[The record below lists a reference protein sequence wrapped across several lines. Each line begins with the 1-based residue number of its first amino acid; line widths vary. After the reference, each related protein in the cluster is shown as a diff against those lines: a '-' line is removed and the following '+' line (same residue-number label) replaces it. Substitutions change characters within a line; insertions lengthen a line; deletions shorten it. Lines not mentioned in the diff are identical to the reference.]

1 MKNLSNK
8 INHAY
13 IEAYT
18 GDSFPRNAH
27 RLMWLKAKK
36 AFKEGKYASMSEARA
51 AVPSMKLIKNCCK
64 ALDQAEI
71 NEHEMLNWSKEQI
84 EKFIA

>member
-8 INHAY
+8 INSAY

-18 GDSFPRNAH
+18 GDSFPRCAH

-36 AFKEGKYASMSEARA
+36 AFKEGKYASMKEARA
-51 AVPSMKLIKNCCK
+51 AVPSMGLIKSCRK
-64 ALDQAEI
+64 ALDQADI
-71 NEHEMLNWSKEQI
+71 DEHEMLGWSKREI
-84 EKFIA
+84 EEFLA

>member
-8 INHAY
+8 INSAY

-27 RLMWLKAKK
+27 RLMYLKAKK

-51 AVPSMKLIKNCCK
+51 AVPSMKLIKSCCK
-64 ALDQAEI
+64 VLDQTDLD
-71 NEHEMLNWSKEQI
+71 EHEMLNWSKKEI
-84 EKFIA
+84 EKFLA

>member
-1 MKNLSNK
+1 MKNLTSK
-8 INHAY
+8 INSAY

-36 AFKEGKYASMSEARA
+36 AFKEGKYSSMSEARA
-51 AVPSMKLIKNCCK
+51 SVPSVKLIKSCRK
-64 ALDQAEI
+64 ALNQADTD
-71 NEHEMLNWSKEQI
+71 EHEMLNWSKEEI
-84 EKFIA
+84 ERFLA